1 MKKTQSLTIEIS
13 KELLAELRVFYSSLI
28 TNEEM
33 LIYAV
38 EDQITSATMANLRKK
53 IERLEQEIQKSAL
66 SVVKKVPAK
75 ELKSALRSLRML
87 RVV

>member
-1 MKKTQSLTIEIS
+1 MKKKSLTIEIP
-13 KELLAELRVFYSSLI
+13 KELLAELRPFYSSLI
-28 TNEEM
+28 TDEEM
-33 LIYAV
+33 VIFAV

-53 IERLEQEIQKSAL
+53 IERLEQEIRKSAMD
-66 SVVKKVPAK
+66 VVRKVPAK